1 MSGLRLKL
9 LGGFELRPASGEPI
23 PLSARKP
30 ALLLAYLALRQGQ
43 PLGRDRLAGLF
54 WGDSGE
60 AQARASL
67 RQALAV
73 LRRRLGPHEGL
84 IQAPEGE
91 TVALA
96 RDGLAT
102 DVAEFERCLAA
113 GGRGALERAA
123 ALYEG
128 DLLDG
133 FQAPRQPLLEEWLVA
148 ERQRLRE
155 RALAAM
161 AALLPDVVAADPP
174 EAGVRLALRIL
185 ALDPLQEVAHRAL
198 MRLHARQGR
207 RGAALA
213 RYQMLREA
221 LARELGCLPR
231 RRHSSSTGSFVTGAA
246 ARARTAPLARRPP
259 PEQGAPLSMPQR
271 WRSPC
276 RQPRRP
282 RGRPA
287 HRPTAAA
294 HDPRLRPLGR
304 RRARVAA
311 GPRGDARP
319 ARPVPAGR
327 GRRDLAPR
335 RLRRTTR
342 RARAWSP
349 GSAGRRRR
357 GRGRAGGPGRAR
369 GRAAVGRLK
378 GPDGG
383 RWRPGSASRPAGRG
397 RRPAAAGS
405 AVRGPSSG
413 RPGPGH
419 RPAGPGP
426 TRNSPAL
433 GGAPAASSAACS
445 SSRRWDRGG
454 SGSWPERWCRRGGR
468 GPRAGRRSN
477 ACGRLPPICAGRES
491 GNVNSP

>member
-9 LGGFELRPASGEPI
+9 LGGFELRPASGAPI

-113 GGRGALERAA
+113 GGRDALERAA

-221 LARELGCLPR
+221 LARELGVPPEEETQQLYRELRDR
-231 RRHSSSTGSFVTGAA
+231 RGTAEDRAA
-246 ARARTAPLARRPP
+246 VPEEPPAEAPATAATPARRPLTILACDLWGSDALASRLDL
-259 PEQGAPLSMPQR
+259 EGMHDLLDLYQQAVVGEISRLEGYVARLAGASVVAWFGWPKALDD
-271 WRSPC
+271 
-276 RQPRRP
+276 
-282 RGRPA
+282 
-287 HRPTAAA
+287 AAE
-294 HDPRLRPLGR
+294 
-304 RRARVAA
+304 RAV
-311 GPRGDARP
+311 
-319 ARPVPAGR
+319 
-327 GRRDLAPR
+327 
-335 RLRRTTR
+335 
-342 RARAWSP
+342 
-349 GSAGRRRR
+349 
-357 GRGRAGGPGRAR
+357 RAGLAAT
-369 GRAAVGRLK
+369 AAVGRLK
-378 GPDGG
+378 GPDGEPLAAQVG
-383 RWRPGSASRPAGRG
+383 IATGPVAVNDRPGRRRAGR
-397 RRPAAAGS
+397 RRERRRSWPPASGPW
-405 AVRGPSSG
+405 RGPEPSCS
-413 RPGPGH
+413 RRAH
-419 RPAGPGP
+419 
-426 TRNSPAL
+426 
-433 GGAPAASSAACS
+433 AASSTACS

-454 SGSWPERWCRRGGR
+454 SGSWPGRWCRRGGR
-468 GPRAGRRSN
+468 GPRSGPRSN
-477 ACGRLPPICAGRES
+477 ACGRLPPIRAGRNPAMS
-491 GNVNSP
+491 IRP

>member
-9 LGGFELRPASGEPI
+9 LGGFELRPASGAPI

-43 PLGRDRLAGLF
+43 PQGRDKLAGLF

-67 RQALAV
+67 RQALAD

-102 DVAEFERCLAA
+102 DVTEFERCLAT
-113 GGRGALERAA
+113 GGRDALERAA

-161 AALLPDVVAADPP
+161 AALLPDVVVADPP

-221 LARELGCLPR
+221 LARELGVPPEEETQQLYRELRDR
-231 RRHSSSTGSFVTGAA
+231 RGAA
-246 ARARTAPLARRPP
+246 EDRAAVPEEPPAQAPATAATPARRPLTILACDLWGSDALASRLDL
-259 PEQGAPLSMPQR
+259 EGM
-271 WRSPC
+271 
-276 RQPRRP
+276 
-282 RGRPA
+282 
-287 HRPTAAA
+287 
-294 HDPRLRPLGR
+294 HDLLDLYQQAVVGEISRLERYV
-304 RRARVAA
+304 AR
-311 GPRGDARP
+311 
-319 ARPVPAGR
+319 
-327 GRRDLAPR
+327 L
-335 RLRRTTR
+335 
-342 RARAWSP
+342 ARASVVAWFGWP
-349 GSAGRRRR
+349 KALDDAAERAV
-357 GRGRAGGPGRAR
+357 RAGLAAT
-369 GRAAVGRLK
+369 AAVGRLK
-378 GPDGG
+378 GLDGEPLAAQVG
-383 RWRPGSASRPAGRG
+383 IATGPVAVNDPAVGERGVVGAAPVLASGLRTLARPGTFLLSEGTRGLVDGLFELEALGPRRVGELAGKVVPAWRARG
-397 RRPAAAGS
+397 ELRAGIE
-405 AVRGPSSG
+405 
-413 RPGPGH
+413 
-419 RPAGPGP
+419 P
-426 TRNSPAL
+426 TRAARGSLPGDGRQASADLRAL
-433 GGAPAASSAACS
+433 
-445 SSRRWDRGG
+445 
-454 SGSWPERWCRRGGR
+454 E
-468 GPRAGRRSN
+468 PRD
-477 ACGRLPPICAGRES
+477 
-491 GNVNSP
+491 V

>member
-113 GGRGALERAA
+113 GGRDALERAA

-161 AALLPDVVAADPP
+161 AALLPESWRRTRPRRACA
-174 EAGVRLALRIL
+174 LALRIL

-221 LARELGCLPR
+221 LARELGVPPEEETQQLYRELRDR
-231 RRHSSSTGSFVTGAA
+231 RGAA
-246 ARARTAPLARRPP
+246 EDR
-259 PEQGAPLSMPQR
+259 
-271 WRSPC
+271 
-276 RQPRRP
+276 
-282 RGRPA
+282 
-287 HRPTAAA
+287 AAA
-294 HDPRLRPLGR
+294 
-304 RRARVAA
+304 A
-311 GPRGDARP
+311 
-319 ARPVPAGR
+319 
-327 GRRDLAPR
+327 
-335 RLRRTTR
+335 
-342 RARAWSP
+342 
-349 GSAGRRRR
+349 
-357 GRGRAGGPGRAR
+357 
-369 GRAAVGRLK
+369 
-378 GPDGG
+378 
-383 RWRPGSASRPAGRG
+383 
-397 RRPAAAGS
+397 
-405 AVRGPSSG
+405 
-413 RPGPGH
+413 
-419 RPAGPGP
+419 
-426 TRNSPAL
+426 
-433 GGAPAASSAACS
+433 
-445 SSRRWDRGG
+445 
-454 SGSWPERWCRRGGR
+454 
-468 GPRAGRRSN
+468 
-477 ACGRLPPICAGRES
+477 
-491 GNVNSP
+491 